1 MLKNKTLLILSV
13 LVVIGSFLRFYNL
26 DWGAPYY
33 FHPDER
39 NIASSVSQLQFPSNM
54 NPHFFA
60 YGTLPI
66 YSIYFVGLIMNSF
79 SSCHLSLVTCLSA
92 EALAK
97 ADRVSFEDAILIG
110 RTFSAL
116 FSLLLIPLVFL
127 IGKRLHSEKTGLLA
141 ATLITFSTG
150 LIQYAHFATFE
161 LWTTFFSV
169 LLLLLSLREVF
180 KPDKMNI
187 LAVSVVAGILIA
199 IKATNIL
206 LLPIPF
212 IAIGIGLFKIR
223 KKQIKK
229 FHLFGRFL
237 VSFLFVLLITSLI
250 FLLTNPFVFLAMKDF
265 LGTMQY
271 ESGVALGTLPVFYT
285 GEFYRTIPIL
295 FQLLKVFP
303 FLLNPLLTVLGV
315 ISFFYGLFLLFK
327 KRSPEILLLVITL
340 SVLLFPQ
347 AFFFVKWTR
356 YMVPTIPFFI
366 VLGSLFLM
374 SMCEIK
380 KVKFIANSI
389 MLITV
394 AATLVFG
401 ASYFVTA
408 FVEKDTRVA
417 ASLATKKM
425 FPGATPILSE
435 MYDMGI
441 VAFNEH
447 FSNIILFNFYD
458 LDSPS
463 PESSTKILNEQLPAY
478 EYLILPSQRILATRT
493 GHKEKF
499 PQGYLFYQ
507 ELQTDKQKF
516 QKIYETPCTIF
527 CQITYLGDQVFRFE
541 GTANSFDRPPLQIY
555 KIIN

>member
-26 DWGAPYY
+26 NWGAPYY

-60 YGTLPI
+60 YGSLPI
-66 YSIYFVGLIMNSF
+66 YTIFLTGLPLAFLSTCHEVLP
-79 SSCHLSLVTCLSA
+79 SC
-92 EALAK
+92 
-97 ADRVSFEDAILIG
+97 RVAFEDAIVIG
-110 RTFSAL
+110 RIYSAL

-169 LLLLLSLREVF
+169 LLLLLSLREVL

-187 LAVSVVAGILIA
+187 LAVSVVTGILIA

-212 IAIGIGLFKIR
+212 IAIGIGLLKQQ
-223 KKQIKK
+223 KKSVNKL
-229 FHLFGRFL
+229 HLFGRFL
-237 VSFLFVLLITSLI
+237 LSFLFVLLITSLL
-250 FLLTNPFVFLAMKDF
+250 FLLTNPFVFLANKDF
-265 LGTMQY
+265 LGTMRY
-271 ESGVALGTLPVFYT
+271 ESEVALGSLPVFYT
-285 GEFYRTIPIL
+285 GEFYQTVPLIFHL
-295 FQLLKVFP
+295 YKVFP

-327 KRSPEILLLVITL
+327 KRSPEILLLVLTQ

-366 VLGSLFLM
+366 LLTSLFLINL
-374 SMCEIK
+374 SEIK
-380 KVKFIANSI
+380 KAKKIVPGFIFV
-389 MLITV
+389 TV
-394 AATLVFG
+394 LTTVIFG
-401 ASYFVTA
+401 TSYFVTT
-408 FVEKDTRVA
+408 FVEKDTRVSA
-417 ASLATKKM
+417 ALAATKN
-425 FPGATPILSE
+425 FPNTTPILSE
-435 MYDMGI
+435 TYDMGI

-458 LDSPS
+458 LDAQ
-463 PESSTKILNEQLPAY
+463 SSEFSTDALREQLPRY
-478 EYLILPSQRILATRT
+478 EYLILPSQRVLATRT

-499 PQGYLFYQ
+499 PQGYLFYL

-541 GTANSFDRPPLQIY
+541 GTANTFDRPPLQIY
-555 KIIN
+555 KISNNEK